1 MKLIAISDLHGNLP
15 EIKENADIMIIAGD
29 ISPLNI
35 QGNKPKMIKWLKT
48 TFIDWINSL
57 NVEKVH
63 LIAGNHDWVF
73 ENCSDS
79 LIVELHMLS
88 NSKLVY
94 LCNQETEYYDSEGK
108 KWRIFGTP
116 YCRQFGNWAF
126 MRDDN
131 TLEEIY
137 KAIPKDIDILISHD
151 APYGCSDIC
160 FENVYWRGEHIGC
173 VPLRDIIL
181 EKSPKMVFHGHL
193 HSSNHEIEML
203 GKSEIVNCSLLNE
216 NYELGYDPLVIE
228 VKNE

>member
-35 QGNKPKMIKWLKT
+35 QGNKSKMIKWLKT

-94 LCNQETEYYDSEGK
+94 LCNQETEYYDSDGK

-116 YCRQFGNWAF
+116 NCRQFGNWAF